1 MKTINLSSHQL
12 SVIELLRMAR
22 NDALLVKSQDG
33 DTFII
38 STADEFDSEVELLR
52 QNHSFL
58 AMLDEFKKEENTISF
73 EEVERNLR

>member
-1 MKTINLSSHQL
+1 MKTINLSSHQP

-22 NDALLVKSQDG
+22 NDSLLVKTQDG

-38 STADEFDSEVELLR
+38 STVDEFDSEVELLR
-52 QNHSFL
+52 KNHSFF

-73 EEVERNLR
+73 E

>member
-58 AMLDEFKKEENTISF
+58 AMLDEFKKEENAISF